1 MPKKKTSTRFFMI
14 LILFF
19 SSIVF
24 VPNVAHAENCGWA
37 MVNADGVSGAVLVGD
52 CGGSFLAEWNA
63 LGLTEGVFINYG
75 CKLPCR
81 FVIQTR
87 QSESGNV
94 AGYSSSFN
102 QPADQ
107 SRVTYDGTNNSFT
120 VSNGPAES
128 PRVSLII
135 RDGIATDSTGRSF
148 NTGTGI
154 STTTTLSADQFNNL
168 VKETN
173 RIDSANT
180 QQSSALAKSKEL
192 ALQTPG
198 IERCVTWEGYLEN
211 GRECSLAN
219 ISDSPTVTSFSPY
232 NSLKSESSTVI
243 AITDTPTAIS
253 ESITVTV
260 KKLNEFTN
268 SLIEIDGVK
277 FRGKSLD
284 VINLASKLEGE
295 KVISSDIS
303 KNFQKLNQLRP
314 ITYSATVKLPDS
326 KYLQESL
333 VSNTPSICSTAGI
346 LVTRLSKGTCDVSY
360 SLSSKSGN
368 EYSTNKMWVFK

>member
-1 MPKKKTSTRFFMI
+1 MI
-14 LILFF
+14 LGLFF
-19 SSIVF
+19 SSFAF
-24 VPNVAHAENCGWA
+24 VPSVANAENCGWA

-87 QSESGNV
+87 QSETGNV
-94 AGYSSSFN
+94 AGYSSSFD
-102 QPADQ
+102 QPAEQ

-120 VSNGPAES
+120 VSSGPVES
-128 PRVSLII
+128 PKISLII
-135 RDGIATDSTGRSF
+135 RDGIATDSSGRSF

-154 STTTTLSADQFNNL
+154 STTTTLSTDQFNNL
-168 VKETN
+168 VKETS

-211 GRECSLAN
+211 GRECSLAS

-243 AITDTPTAIS
+243 ALTDSSTASS
-253 ESITVTV
+253 ESITVNV
-260 KKLNEFTN
+260 KTSNEFTS

-277 FRGKSLD
+277 FKGKSLD
-284 VINLASKLEGE
+284 VISLANKLEKE
-295 KVISSDIS
+295 KTISSDIG

-314 ITYSATVKLPDS
+314 ITYSATVKMPDS
-326 KYLQESL
+326 KYSQESL
-333 VSNTPSICSTAGI
+333 VSNTPGVCSTAGI
-346 LVTRLSKGTCDVSY
+346 LVIRLSKGTCDVSY

-368 EYSTNKMWVFK
+368 EYSANKVWVFK